1 MTEQQK
7 PETPEVEV
15 DEALLE
21 SEAAEAPEPAVE
33 NDLEAQL
40 AALTDQLAM
49 AKDQELRLMAEVQN
63 TRRRADQDVEK
74 AHKFALEKFAKD
86 LLAVVD
92 TLERALEVQIT
103 EDTAVQSM
111 REGIELTL
119 KLLLDTLKRHQV
131 EQISPEGQPFDPELH
146 QAISME
152 SNAEVEPNSV
162 VKVFQKGYSIS
173 GRLLRPAMVVVSQ

>member
-1 MTEQQK
+1 MTDQPKPENQELEAEVELLDAETPDTEQ
-7 PETPEVEV
+7 T
-15 DEALLE
+15 
-21 SEAAEAPEPAVE
+21 AELDV
-33 NDLEAQL
+33 EAQL

-74 AHKFALEKFAKD
+74 AHKFALEKFSKD
-86 LLAVVD
+86 LLSVVD
-92 TLERALEVQIT
+92 TLERALEVEIT
-103 EDTAVQSM
+103 EDAAVKSM

-119 KLLLDTLKRHQV
+119 KMFLDTLKRHQV
-131 EQISPEGQPFDPELH
+131 EQISPEGHPFDPEFH

-152 SNAEVEPNSV
+152 ANSEVEPNTV

-173 GRLLRPAMVVVSQ
+173 GRLLRPAMVVVSQA

>member
-74 AHKFALEKFAKD
+74 AHKFALEKVAKD

-92 TLERALEVQIT
+92 TLERALERSEEGRVG
-103 EDTAVQSM
+103 
-111 REGIELTL
+111 REG
-119 KLLLDTLKRHQV
+119 RSRW
-131 EQISPEGQPFDPELH
+131 SPYH
-146 QAISME
+146 
-152 SNAEVEPNSV
+152 
-162 VKVFQKGYSIS
+162 
-173 GRLLRPAMVVVSQ
+173 